1 MAPDVPR
8 RRPLAKTKLPD
19 PLSRRYLLESELDPA
34 KARALADAY
43 LEAGREIEAIEFF
56 ARAGAEE
63 PLRALQGAAIGRGDV
78 FLMKMASAALDE
90 EPTSETWQ
98 TLQRAATAAGRERDA
113 EMASRLATVDA

>member
-1 MAPDVPR
+1 MAR
-8 RRPLAKTKLPD
+8 TKLPD
-19 PLSRRYLLESELDPA
+19 PLARRYLLESELDPA

-63 PLRALQGAAIGRGDV
+63 SLRALQGAAIDRGDV
-78 FLMKMASAALDE
+78 FMMKMASAALDE
-90 EPTSETWQ
+90 EPTSETWR
-98 TLQRAATAAGRERDA
+98 TLQQAAAAAGRERDA